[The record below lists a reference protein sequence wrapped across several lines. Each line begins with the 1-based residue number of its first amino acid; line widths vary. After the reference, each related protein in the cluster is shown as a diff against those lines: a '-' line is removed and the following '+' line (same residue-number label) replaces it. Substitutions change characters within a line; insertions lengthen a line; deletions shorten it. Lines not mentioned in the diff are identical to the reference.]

1 MKILLKDILENA
13 EALSNLLKQN
23 MPVQLAYRL
32 SKLSKAI
39 NDELKHFEEQR
50 NKLIIKYGKEIDG
63 NYQIDPEDKEAVK
76 NYINDLNKLA
86 EVEIEIAYK
95 PIKIDQLGSELKI
108 SPNDLAKLS
117 VFFEEDEQN

>member
-1 MKILLKDILENA
+1 MKVLLKDILENA

-23 MPVQLAYRL
+23 MPVQLAYKL

-50 NKLIIKYGKEIDG
+50 NNLIIKYGKETDG